1 MNILINADD
10 FGLTQGITDGI
21 IQAHQSGIVHATTM
35 MMNGRAVPY
44 AVQQAKRFPELKVG
58 VHLVLSYG
66 RPLTTTTTTLTDASG
81 QFRFT
86 NQYTEQTPPAAEDV
100 LTEWSAQIDAFLATG
115 LPLHHIDSH
124 HHIHGWE
131 PLQEV
136 VLELARR
143 YDVPV
148 RFVSTLKDHPEHALT
163 NTLYTGFYGAGIYLD
178 LWEELR
184 SLDAESIEIMV
195 HPAYV
200 DADLQDVSSYTD
212 YREKELALLTALSL
226 PDDMTPLTR

>member
-1 MNILINADD
+1 MNIFINADD
-10 FGLTQGITDGI
+10 FGLTRGVTDGI
-21 IQAHQSGIVHATTM
+21 IQAYQNGIVHATTL

-44 AVQQAKRFPELKVG
+44 AVQQAKRFPQLQVG
-58 VHLVLSYG
+58 IHLVLSYG
-66 RPLTTTTTTLTDASG
+66 RPLTTTTTLTDASG

-86 NQYTEQTPPAAEDV
+86 NQYMEQIPPSQEDV
-100 LTEWSAQIDAFLATG
+100 LTEWTAQIEAFLATG
-115 LPLHHIDSH
+115 LPLHHLDSH

-143 YDVPV
+143 YGVPL
-148 RFVSTLKDHPEHALT
+148 RFAPTLAAHPDYLLT
-163 NTLYTGFYGAGIYLD
+163 DTLYTGFYGEGIYRD

-184 SLDAESIEIMV
+184 LLDSNSIEVMV

-200 DADLQDVSSYTD
+200 DADLRDVSSYTTQ
-212 YREKELALLTALSL
+212 REEELALLTKLAL
-226 PDDMTPLTR
+226 PDDMIFMSR